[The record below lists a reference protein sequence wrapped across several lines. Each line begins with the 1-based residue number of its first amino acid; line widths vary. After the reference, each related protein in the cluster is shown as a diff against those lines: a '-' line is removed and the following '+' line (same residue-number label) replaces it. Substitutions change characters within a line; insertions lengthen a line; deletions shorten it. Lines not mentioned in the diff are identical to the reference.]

1 MGNKFDVII
10 VGCGHA
16 GAEAILATA
25 RMGLS
30 CAVFCMDFTKAA
42 SMPCNPSIGGSAKG
56 QIVGEI
62 DALGGIMGEAAD
74 NTYLQIKYL
83 NSSRGPAVQALR
95 SQNDKYRYP
104 KYVQDKI
111 KSYDNI
117 SIIEKEV
124 ISINLDDNKVSGV
137 KTSDD
142 TSYHSN
148 VVVITTGTY
157 MKGLTHIGDIKKSE
171 GRMGE
176 APSTGLSDNLKKIG
190 LNIGRLK
197 TGTPPRLC
205 ANSLDFS
212 KMVIQPGS
220 IEPLN
225 FSFKTN
231 NSIKEHH
238 QIPCYLT
245 NTNER
250 SHDIIRQNI
259 HKSAMYSGAIKGVGP
274 RYCPSVE
281 DKIMR
286 FKDKPSH
293 HFFIEPESFD
303 TTEIYVQGFN
313 TSLCESVQRQILD
326 TIPGLENSTILKPG
340 YAVEYDFVFPDQLLP
355 TLECKNIS
363 GLFFAGQ
370 INGTSGYEEAAG
382 QGVIAGLNA
391 GRVVQGKKPIIVSRE
406 TSYIGTMIDDLTSK
420 NVIQEPYRMMTSRS
434 EYRLLLRQDNAIFR
448 LSELAYENGLLSNDD
463 IKTIRDDESNMNSCI
478 KTMRKQS
485 ISDSLVTKYNVQKMP
500 IDRFIKRP
508 EVDLNDIYPLLT
520 DNFDNQTIARSLVE
534 IRYSGYIIRQ
544 KRDIEKL
551 NKYNQVKLSDKIDY
565 NSILGLRNESRSKL
579 IEFQPENIL
588 EAKKIA
594 GINPADIMILL
605 SHVNSRS

>member
-1 MGNKFDVII
+1 MINKFDVII

-16 GAEAILATA
+16 GAEAVLATA
-25 RMGLS
+25 RMGLN
-30 CAVFCMDFTKAA
+30 CAVFCMDFSKAA

-62 DALGGIMGEAAD
+62 DALGGVMGEAAD

-95 SQNDKYRYP
+95 SQNDKYKYP
-104 KYVQDKI
+104 KYVQEKI

-117 SIIEKEV
+117 TIIEKEV
-124 ISINLDDNKVSGV
+124 MSINLNDKQVEGV
-137 KTSDD
+137 KTSDNID
-142 TSYHSN
+142 YFSSQ
-148 VVVITTGTY
+148 VVITTGTY
-157 MKGLTHIGDIKKSE
+157 MKGLTHIGDVKKSE

-176 APSTGLSDNLKKIG
+176 APSVGLSDNLKQIG

-225 FSFKTN
+225 FSFKAN
-231 NSIKEHH
+231 NSFKEHYK
-238 QIPCYLT
+238 IPCYLT
-245 NTNER
+245 NTNEA
-250 SHDIIRQNI
+250 SHEIIKKNI

-286 FKDKPSH
+286 FPEKASH

-326 TIPGLENSTILKPG
+326 TIPGLENSVILKPG
-340 YAVEYDFVFPDQLLP
+340 YAVEYDFVFPDQLHP
-355 TLECKNIS
+355 TLECKQFS

-382 QGVIAGLNA
+382 QGLIAGMNA
-391 GRVVQGKKPIIVSRE
+391 GRLFNGKKPIIVSRE

-420 NVIQEPYRMMTSRS
+420 NVIAEPYRMMTSRS

-448 LSELAYENGLLSNDD
+448 LSELAFENSLLSNDD
-463 IKTIRDDESNMNSCI
+463 ITSIRNHELNMKSCI
-478 KTMRKQS
+478 KFMNKHS
-485 ISDSLVTKYNVQKMP
+485 ISDDLVSKYKVQKMP
-500 IDRFIKRP
+500 IEKFIKRP
-508 EVDLNDIYPLLT
+508 EVDLNDIYPLL
-520 DNFDNQTIARSLVE
+520 DNLYDKHTISRSLVE

-551 NKYNQVKLSDKIDY
+551 NKYNQVRLSDSLDY
-565 NSILGLRNESRSKL
+565 NSILGLRNESRAKL
-579 IEFQPENIL
+579 LEYKPINIL

-605 SHVNSRS
+605 SHVNSRR